1 MKVSVITTIFNGE
14 QYIEAT
20 LESVRQQHFQEWEY
34 ILVDDGSKDKSI
46 EIIQNF
52 IKIYPNLNIYLF
64 CPGKLGRAKALNYAI
79 SKSKGKFVA
88 IIDADDLWHQEKLT
102 QQVGLMEKYDD
113 VGITGTNT
121 KQFSSNLIDTTSSL
135 NKQPEIKNITYK
147 QMLYVNKLPHCS
159 VMMKRELAHY
169 NESRT
174 SQIDYE
180 LWLRLLGEG
189 KKALKIDSFL
199 SFHRVHPNQSFE
211 AKNRV
216 KYVINCYKLQWEYA
230 KQSRNYELIIYLLTR
245 SVYDLFLA
253 RLYKSIFLKKK

>member
-20 LESVRQQHFQEWEY
+20 LDSVRQQHFREWEY
-34 ILVDDGSKDKSI
+34 ILVDDGSTDKSI

-52 IKIYPNLNIYLF
+52 IKIYPNLNIHLF

-88 IIDADDLWHQEKLT
+88 IIDADDLWHQEKLVY
-102 QQVGLMEKYDD
+102 QVDLMETDD
-113 VGITGTNT
+113 NIGITGTNT
-121 KQFSSNLIDTTSSL
+121 KQFSSNLIDTTFSL
-135 NKQPEIKNITYK
+135 NEQPKIKTITYK

-180 LWLRLLGEG
+180 LWLRHLANGT
-189 KKALKIDSFL
+189 KVLKIDTFL

-211 AKNRV
+211 AKNRR
-216 KYVINCYKLQWEYA
+216 KYVINCYKLQWKYA
-230 KQSRNYELIIYLLTR
+230 KQSGNYELSIYLLAR

-253 RLYKSIFLKKK
+253 RLYKSIFLKRK